1 MNFAKLTCLLIDFH
15 HNVEDVFRWKAFLP
29 QGEEEACYS
38 RKLPDLQ
45 SNLSL
50 NPTSA
55 PYSLNKLFNLIIVVR
70 QEERSGIGI
79 IIIIIIF
86 VSSEQTK
93 ILCK

>member
-1 MNFAKLTCLLIDFH
+1 MNFAKLTCLLIGFH
-15 HNVEDVFRWKAFLP
+15 HDVKDVFKWKAFLP

-38 RKLPDLQ
+38 RKLSDIQ

-70 QEERSGIGI
+70 QRERLGTGI

-93 ILCK
+93 ILNK